1 VTPNPHSKFYA
12 RWIAAN
18 GWAEA
23 AGLGT
28 TLILGR
34 AVAPALERE
43 GGLAAILLAAVAAV
57 ILGILL
63 EGVLVGSAQAWVLR
77 AALRNLSAA
86 SWVRATMIGAA
97 LAWLLGMVP
106 STVAAL
112 MVSPPSSGAAHGSNP
127 SAAVQYGLAVLLGAV
142 TGPVLGLAQWL
153 ELRRHTARAN
163 RWILANAV
171 AWALGM
177 VVIFVGMDQVP
188 WGRGGLAVVLGVYLV
203 CGAAG
208 LMVGATHGWVLR
220 DLVREANSAPAA
232 A

>member
-1 VTPNPHSKFYA
+1 VKPPHSRLYS

-18 GWAEA
+18 GLAEA

-28 TLILGR
+28 TMILGR
-34 AVAPALERE
+34 AMAPALGRE
-43 GGLAAILLAAVAAV
+43 ADVTAILLAAAAAV

-63 EGVLVGSAQAWVLR
+63 EGVVVGGAQAWVLR
-77 AALRNLSAA
+77 GALPDLSAA
-86 SWVRATMIGAA
+86 GWIRATMIGAG

-106 STVAAL
+106 STMAAL
-112 MVSPPSSGAAHGSNP
+112 MVSPPPSGAVPGGDFS
-127 SAAVQYGLAVLLGAV
+127 SAAQYGLAVLLGAV

-153 ELRRHTARAN
+153 VLRPHVPRAS

-177 VVIFVGMDQVP
+177 AVIFVGMDQVP
-188 WGRGGLAVVLGVYLV
+188 WSRGGLGVVLGVYLV

-208 LMVGATHGWVLR
+208 LVVGAIHGRVLR
-220 DLVREANSAPAA
+220 DLVREARSTAA
-232 A
+232 AT